1 MSCPPMRITKRS
13 LESALQ
19 SYDFSA
25 KYANLTALLP
35 AVDRYSVDSFSHY
48 TTIASL
54 PGGAVNV
61 YGIIPDTVLP
71 SQNGMKRLRG

>member
-35 AVDRYSVDSFSHY
+35 AVDRYEYIDIIRCHIKAINLSLSVKIEL
-48 TTIASL
+48 TANI
-54 PGGAVNV
+54 
-61 YGIIPDTVLP
+61 
-71 SQNGMKRLRG
+71 